1 MKSPSEA
8 AEAAATA
15 PDGAQ
20 VELEPD
26 VDTVP
31 LKRTS
36 PFYPDYPP
44 IARFTYPLSTKPLST
59 NTASSPPPMT
69 SSQTLQLQAQLN
81 SELQLQQALREE
93 YEKSMR
99 RAGRVHAKLHE
110 LNTLNGAKG
119 EGPGWDD
126 GVLRWFAEK
135 RGRVEEEWRRER
147 EEEEWRRELGGK
159 RKGG

>member
-8 AEAAATA
+8 AEATA

-36 PFYPDYPP
+36 PFYPDYYPP

-59 NTASSPPPMT
+59 KTASPPMT
-69 SSQTLQLQAQLN
+69 SSQILQLQAQLN

-147 EEEEWRRELGGK
+147 EEEWRRE
-159 RKGG
+159 REEEEE